1 MENAPL
7 AGWKEGIMSMVEVDA
22 RGQQCPIPV
31 VRAKKALAEA
41 AVGDVVRVLIDND
54 VAVNNLKNLAAS
66 LKCTATDEKFADDDF
81 AVSIEKGEAAQEAAD
96 CGCMPMAIEPNR
108 VVSIGSQYM
117 GSGNDELG
125 AILMKGFIFALT
137 QQDVLP
143 QTMLFYNSGAVLTF
157 EGSESLEDLRTL
169 EAAGVEILTCGTC
182 LNHYEMAEK
191 LAVGGV
197 TNLYVTAEKQ
207 LNASVIV
214 RP

>member
-143 QTMLFYNSGAVLTF
+143 QTMLFYNSGAFLTC

-182 LNHYEMAEK
+182 LNPYEMAEK

>member
-1 MENAPL
+1 
-7 AGWKEGIMSMVEVDA
+7 MSMIEVDA

-31 VRAKKALAEA
+31 VRAKKAIAEA
-41 AVGDVVRVLIDND
+41 AVGDEIRVLVDND
-54 VAVNNLKNLAAS
+54 VAVGNLKNLAAS
-66 LKCTATDEKFADDDF
+66 LKCAAEDQKFADNDF
-81 AVSIEKGEAAQEAAD
+81 AVSIIKGEAADSADD
-96 CGCMPMAIEPNR
+96 CGCVPMAVEPNR
-108 VVSIGSQYM
+108 VVVFASQYV
-117 GSGNDELG
+117 GSGSDELG

-143 QTMLFYNSGAVLTF
+143 QTMLFYNSGAFLTC

-182 LNHYEMAEK
+182 LNHYDIADK

-207 LNASVIV
+207 LNATVIV

>member
-143 QTMLFYNSGAVLTF
+143 QTMLFYNSGAFLTC

-169 EAAGVEILTCGTC
+169 EAAGVEILT
-182 LNHYEMAEK
+182 
-191 LAVGGV
+191 
-197 TNLYVTAEKQ
+197 
-207 LNASVIV
+207 
-214 RP
+214 

>member
-1 MENAPL
+1 
-7 AGWKEGIMSMVEVDA
+7 MVEVDA

-143 QTMLFYNSGAVLTF
+143 QTMLFYNSGAFLTC

-182 LNHYEMAEK
+182 LNHYGLTEK
-191 LAVGGV
+191 LRVGEV
-197 TNLYVTAEKQ
+197 TNMYVIVEKQ
-207 LNASVIV
+207 LQATLVI

>member
-117 GSGNDELG
+117 GSGNGELG
-125 AILMKGFIFALT
+125 AILMKGFIYALAH
-137 QQDVLP
+137 QEKVPD
-143 QTMLFYNSGAVLTF
+143 TMLFYNGGAHLTC
-157 EGSESLEDLRTL
+157 EGSESLDDIKEL
-169 EAAGVEILTCGTC
+169 AARGTKILTCGTC
-182 LNHYEMAEK
+182 LDFYGIKDK
-191 LAVGGV
+191 LAVGEV
-197 TNLYVTAEKQ
+197 TNLYAIAE
-207 LNASVIV
+207 IV
-214 RP
+214 SSCPGATVL